1 MSKSRFELNNM
12 IIESGQ
18 ITPEYVVEH
27 ARRQGQRG
35 RNPSIAFMGVGNPR
49 IALEIANA
57 HVKSANT
64 EDPEEVLKIKYG
76 SMLAWLRAKDPET
89 RYEFA
94 AVSKLS
100 DASLQVRTRV
110 ISELVEWHLSTPGA
124 VKVEEGETAFGVV
137 TSNMIYVTS
146 EYTLGGR
153 QQWVEA
159 LSAFQPSAT
168 EAA

>member
-57 HVKSANT
+57 HVESANT
-64 EDPEEVLKIKYG
+64 VDPEEVLKIKYG

-100 DASLQVRTRV
+100 DASLQVRVRV
-110 ISELVEWHLSTPGA
+110 ISELVEWHLSVPGA
-124 VKVEEGETAFGVV
+124 VEEGETAFGVV
-137 TSNMIYVTS
+137 KSNMIYVTS

-153 QQWVEA
+153 QKWEEA
-159 LSAFQPSAT
+159 LIALQPSAT

>member
-1 MSKSRFELNNM
+1 MSKSRFELNSM
-12 IIESGQ
+12 IPESGK
-18 ITPEYVVEH
+18 ITPQYVVEH

-57 HVKSANT
+57 HVESANT
-64 EDPEEVLKIKYG
+64 VEPEEVLKIKYG
-76 SMLAWLRAKDPET
+76 SMLAWLRAKDPKT

-100 DASLQVRTRV
+100 DASLQVRVRV
-110 ISELVEWHLSTPGA
+110 ISELVEWHLSVPGA
-124 VKVEEGETAFGVV
+124 VEEGETAFGVV
-137 TSNMIYVTS
+137 KSNMIYVTS
-146 EYTLGGR
+146 EYTLGRR
-153 QQWVEA
+153 QQWAEA
-159 LSAFQPSAT
+159 LNEFQPPAM